1 MTFQVDAAKI
11 QENTPLYSPI
21 QYFTQPFK
29 PYIDD
34 FNMDPFIPKD
44 PLDMI
49 EAGEFN
55 DVPLILGNNKDE
67 GLMNALTFYH
77 KPELL
82 EEVTRK
88 WNEDQGPFFVGA
100 RFVLLMIDLSSSL
113 LYSQHASK
121 FLLIFYFCF
130 LLTLLPLN
138 PVSLIAI
145 FALWQCKHSFIP
157 K

>member
-1 MTFQVDAAKI
+1 MGSGETAFSVKMTVHEGFKRPEIFLNKADSILKTNSCPKEVILTFQVDAAKI

-34 FNMDPFIPKD
+34 FNTDPFIPKD

-67 GLMNALTFYH
+67 GLMNALTFYY

-88 WNEDQGPFFVGA
+88 WNVDQGPFFVGA
-100 RFVLLMIDLSSSL
+100 RFVLCMMELSSS
-113 LYSQHASK
+113 
-121 FLLIFYFCF
+121 
-130 LLTLLPLN
+130 
-138 PVSLIAI
+138 
-145 FALWQCKHSFIP
+145 
-157 K
+157 